1 MAGACC
7 RFILAGCLFLAGYS
21 IGYLS
26 IYKMKKVTVSAFLLL
41 IPLSGLAAD
50 GIDFTPVQTS
60 LFADPGGQ
68 SNAWGD
74 YDNDGDLDLIITFRD
89 APVRLYRN
97 GSSGFENVADGSG
110 LPTDGGNPRSV
121 AWGDYD
127 GDGDLDIYI
136 GYSGY
141 EGPANRLF
149 RNNLQEGRSGFT
161 EVGEAAGVA
170 LKGATRQVSFIDYDS
185 DGDLDLYVA
194 LRASVNRLLQNN
206 DGVFKDVTFTI
217 GIMEPRR
224 TVGACWF
231 DMDADGDLDLFTT
244 NQNGDRDGMFRND
257 DGRFSDV
264 AIELNMDSPRRPLTD
279 GGVGC
284 AVTDFDTDGDLDL
297 YVAAYGD
304 DMLYQN
310 NGDGTFTNVAAKM
323 GVDNEHHVV
332 TGVWADVQHDGRPD
346 LYTVGYVNGKPG
358 TPDYLYINE
367 GDRFENRLPDNI
379 AKDDTDHGVQW
390 ADFDQDGD
398 LDLALAAND
407 PAGSHYLFRN
417 NLAADVAVRSIQVLV
432 LDAKGHYTRAGSEVR
447 VFTAGTDE
455 LLGLRMV
462 DTGSGYNAQNAK
474 PVHIGLSRSVEIDV
488 HVTIMTPN
496 GRKTEVYSDVDW
508 QALAGKPF
516 VVKVG
521 H

>member
-1 MAGACC
+1 
-7 RFILAGCLFLAGYS
+7 
-21 IGYLS
+21 
-26 IYKMKKVTVSAFLLL
+26 MKLIAVGVLVVASTHTVY
-41 IPLSGLAAD
+41 AAQD
-50 GIDFTPVQTS
+50 VKFTPIQEQI
-60 LFADPGGQ
+60 FAAAGGQ

-97 GSSGFENVADGSG
+97 SPAGFENVADGTG

-127 GDGDLDIYI
+127 GDGDLDVYI

-149 RNNLQEGRSGFT
+149 RNNLGEKNGDFT

-170 LKGATRQVSFIDYDS
+170 LKGVTRQVSFIDYDA

-194 LRASVNRLLQNN
+194 LRAGVNRLLQNN
-206 DGVFKDVTFTI
+206 GGVFTDVTFTN

-231 DMDADGDLDLFTT
+231 DMDSDGDLDLFTA

-264 AIELNMDSPRRPLTD
+264 AIELDMDSPRRPLAD

-304 DMLYQN
+304 DMLYRN
-310 NGDGTFTNVAAKM
+310 NGDGTFTDVAADM
-323 GVDNEHHVV
+323 GVDNEHHIV
-332 TGVWADVQHDGRPD
+332 TGVWADIQHDGRPD
-346 LYTVGYVNGKPG
+346 LYTVGYVNGEPG
-358 TPDYLYINE
+358 TPDYLYVNE
-367 GDRFENRLPDNI
+367 GDHFENRLPGII

-417 NLAADVAVRSIQVLV
+417 DLAADVAARSIQVLV
-432 LDAKGHYTRAGSEVR
+432 LDARGHYTRAGSEVR
-447 VFTAGTDE
+447 VFKAGTDE

-474 PVHIGLSRSVEIDV
+474 PVHVGLSETSDIDV
-488 HVTIMTPN
+488 HVTVMTPD
-496 GRKTEVYSDVDW
+496 GGKTQVFRNVNWRE
-508 QALAGKPF
+508 LAGKPF
-516 VVKVG
+516 IVKM
-521 H
+521 